1 MSLKLV
7 IDAETDAI
15 VGAQGVGGA
24 GVDKRIDVIATAM
37 RGGLTASDLAD
48 LELAYAPQFGSAKDP
63 INMLGYIAMNLRD
76 GDVEN
81 VQWHE
86 VAAEVAK
93 GVQLIDVRT
102 PGEYARGTIDGAVN
116 IPVDDL
122 RERLDEVQPD
132 AIVHCQ
138 VGLRGYIAARLLN
151 QLGKNVRNLDG
162 GYRTWA
168 RF

>member
-1 MSLKLV
+1 
-7 IDAETDAI
+7 
-15 VGAQGVGGA
+15 
-24 GVDKRIDVIATAM
+24 
-37 RGGLTASDLAD
+37 
-48 LELAYAPQFGSAKDP
+48 
-63 INMLGYIAMNLRD
+63 MLGYVASNLRD

-81 VQWHE
+81 IQWHE
-86 VAAEVAK
+86 LAAEVAK

-102 PGEYARGTIDGAVN
+102 AAEYAKGTIEGAIN

-122 RERLDEVQPD
+122 RERLDEVQPG

-151 QLGKNVRNLDG
+151 QFGKNVRNLDG